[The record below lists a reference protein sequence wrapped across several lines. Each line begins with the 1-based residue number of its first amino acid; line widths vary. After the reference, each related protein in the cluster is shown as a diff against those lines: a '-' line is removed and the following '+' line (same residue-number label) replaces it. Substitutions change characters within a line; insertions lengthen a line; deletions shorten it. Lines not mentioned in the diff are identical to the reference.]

1 MFSKHL
7 SSLLPIQMKP
17 SSVARLS
24 LSHKLYKP
32 TLGIV
37 HSCTDPYERLIF
49 IFLTT
54 GCLLMIAF
62 YFLHL
67 RNYFN
72 VTIIFVLLFPRK
84 NTKPFHPPPLA
95 RFLLPYGQLCIFCLL
110 LQAQFCQAQLQ
121 FFNFNFKLE
130 AEIALISIYHIQL
143 LPF

>member
-1 MFSKHL
+1 MKGLFSI
-7 SSLLPIQMKP
+7 S
-17 SSVARLS
+17 
-24 LSHKLYKP
+24 
-32 TLGIV
+32 
-37 HSCTDPYERLIF
+37 
-49 IFLTT
+49 LTT

-62 YFLHL
+62 YFLNL

-84 NTKPFHPPPLA
+84 NTKPFFPPPLA

-143 LPF
+143 LPFLNQFLLFLTNYTMYYYGQTPVSSPHF